1 MERGAPAQRV
11 PTGRRPRRNARS
23 QDSAR
28 ATRLQARLSPVHIA
42 HRGRPRPLPGEA
54 GRARYRNRRPLR
66 GARAQAAAVRRA
78 WLRKGLDASV
88 GACGGARA
96 LAARPPGLERQRPGP
111 NRGSGAKGGI
121 DRVTRVGLIGLGAM
135 GRNHLRVLSDL
146 DGVEL
151 VAVCDQAKD
160 MVQAASQKHSIPGYA
175 SWEEML
181 ERERLEA
188 AVVAVPTRFHVE
200 TGLAALERGLHVL
213 IEKPIA
219 TTLDEG
225 RRLVTA
231 ARERKRVL
239 AVGHIERFNPA
250 VRELQ
255 RRVAAGDIGRIY
267 QIQCR
272 RQGPFPARIRDV
284 GVVIDLATHDLD
296 VMYTL
301 AGSEVQRLYAETE
314 RRIHTEHEDILNA
327 LLKFDSGMLGVLQVN
342 WLTPTKIR
350 EVSVL
355 GERGMFVCNYLTQE
369 LRYFRN
375 ADVAAA
381 DARQH

>member
-1 MERGAPAQRV
+1 
-11 PTGRRPRRNARS
+11 
-23 QDSAR
+23 
-28 ATRLQARLSPVHIA
+28 
-42 HRGRPRPLPGEA
+42 
-54 GRARYRNRRPLR
+54 
-66 GARAQAAAVRRA
+66 
-78 WLRKGLDASV
+78 
-88 GACGGARA
+88 
-96 LAARPPGLERQRPGP
+96 
-111 NRGSGAKGGI
+111 
-121 DRVTRVGLIGLGAM
+121 VTRVGLIGLGAM

-151 VAVCDQAKD
+151 VAVCDQARD
-160 MVQAASQKHSIPGYA
+160 VVGHASQKLSIPGYS
-175 SWEEML
+175 SWNEML

-188 AVVAVPTRFHVE
+188 AVVAVPTRFHLE
-200 TGLAALERGLHVL
+200 AGLAALERGLHVL

-219 TTLDEG
+219 STLDEG
-225 RRLVTA
+225 RRLVSA
-231 ARERKRVL
+231 ARDQKRVF

-255 RRVAAGDIGRIY
+255 RRVDAGEIGRIY

-296 VMYTL
+296 VMYKL

-314 RRIHTEHEDILNA
+314 QRIHTEHEDILNA
-327 LLKFDSGMLGVLQVN
+327 LLKFESGMLGVLQVN

-369 LRYFRN
+369 LRYFKN
-375 ADVAAA
+375 ADVVAETDLRAQPRAVIEGESVTFPIAQAEPLKLELEAFMQAVRGEAPLEVDGEAGLRALHLALALVASASEARAIARPELEKLWTGRSVVGGSAPRGA
-381 DARQH
+381 DRGHQ

>member
-1 MERGAPAQRV
+1 M
-11 PTGRRPRRNARS
+11 
-23 QDSAR
+23 
-28 ATRLQARLSPVHIA
+28 
-42 HRGRPRPLPGEA
+42 
-54 GRARYRNRRPLR
+54 
-66 GARAQAAAVRRA
+66 
-78 WLRKGLDASV
+78 
-88 GACGGARA
+88 
-96 LAARPPGLERQRPGP
+96 
-111 NRGSGAKGGI
+111 
-121 DRVTRVGLIGLGAM
+121 TRVGLIGLGAM

-160 MVQAASQKHSIPGYA
+160 MVKAASQKHSIPGYA

-381 DARQH
+381 DARQHPRAVVEGESVTYPIAQAEPLKLELEAFVKAVRGEGPLEVDGEAGLRALHLALALVTSAAEARVLASAELEKLWTGAAVGGGAPRRADRDHE